1 MRILGL
7 PGRQP
12 STFQPMRDLLALV
25 ARAGDRVEVQRY
37 GFWAGDFTNPD
48 LEPEALRAARS
59 GGDLVI
65 GWSIGA
71 LVAMTA
77 REQHALEAKA
87 WVFIGAPLKR
97 LAAEG
102 RSDLLRPQAACERT
116 LFIQQ
121 SADPTGTFEEL
132 TAVLPP
138 AAERREVAGG
148 DHAYADAPKLAALIT
163 GWLPR

>member
-7 PGRQP
+7 PGREP
-12 STFQPMRDLLALV
+12 STCQPMTDLLALV
-25 ARAGDRVEVQRY
+25 ARAGDRTEVQRY

-48 LEPEALRAARS
+48 VEPEAARAARS

-77 REQHALEAKA
+77 REDYALKATA

-102 RSDLLRPQAACERT
+102 RSSLLRRQAACERT

-121 SADPTGTFEEL
+121 TADPTGTFEEL
-132 TAVLPP
+132 MAVLPP
-138 AAERREVAGG
+138 DAECREVAGG
-148 DHAYADAPKLAALIT
+148 DHAYGDAPKLAALISA
-163 GWLPR
+163 WLLR